1 MPKQNIVLNR
11 TRAVQ
16 LTDGQKSA
24 HIQELN
30 NQKFYWVESATEPT
44 LVEIKSGAYTSEL
57 SVPEGWV
64 IWAISGSDSGE
75 VVINTPSGA

>member
-11 TRAVQ
+11 TSAVQ

-30 NQKFYWVESATEPT
+30 NQNFYWVESATEPT
-44 LVEIKSGAYTSEL
+44 LAEVKSGAYTAEL

>member
-1 MPKQNIVLNR
+1 MPKQNILLSR
-11 TRAVQ
+11 TSAVQ
-16 LTDGQKSA
+16 LTYGQKQA
-24 HIQELN
+24 HIQASN
-30 NQKFYWVESATEPT
+30 NQKFYWMESATQPT
-44 LVEIKSGAYTSEL
+44 LAQIKSGAYTAEL